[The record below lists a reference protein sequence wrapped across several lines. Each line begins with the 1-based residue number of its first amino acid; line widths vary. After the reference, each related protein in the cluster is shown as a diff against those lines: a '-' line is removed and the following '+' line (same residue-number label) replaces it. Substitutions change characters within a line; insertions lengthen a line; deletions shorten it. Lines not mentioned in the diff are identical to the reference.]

1 MCIRDRFYLTETS
14 FNIDLNQDGRVG
26 GPPNQDPLLT
36 GQKATLADGTQNN
49 NYTIDYWD
57 LIQGFTDPEGDYLSI
72 EEGSLQV
79 NNGSIYFDQYFQH
92 YVFTPDTDFSGQV
105 DISYNVI
112 DENGGSVAATQS
124 FNINAPKPKTYSVH
138 ESEGNISIVIDEDDF
153 GYARDAQGN
162 TTPITYMGEH
172 TKLGMWGG
180 NWNFQAAENID
191 GQNAVIWKEQYSDG
205 YLSLIHI

>member
-1 MCIRDRFYLTETS
+1 MGEHTKLGMWGGNWNFQAAENIDGQNAVIWKEQYSDGYFYLWLTLHDENWAYTDSGDAGYWGDPRYGDLPDDRFYLTETS

-112 DENGGSVAATQS
+112 DENGGSVNATQS
-124 FNINAPKPKTYSVH
+124 FNICLLYTSDAA
-138 ESEGNISIVIDEDDF
+138 DE
-153 GYARDAQGN
+153 
-162 TTPITYMGEH
+162 
-172 TKLGMWGG
+172 
-180 NWNFQAAENID
+180 
-191 GQNAVIWKEQYSDG
+191 
-205 YLSLIHI
+205 